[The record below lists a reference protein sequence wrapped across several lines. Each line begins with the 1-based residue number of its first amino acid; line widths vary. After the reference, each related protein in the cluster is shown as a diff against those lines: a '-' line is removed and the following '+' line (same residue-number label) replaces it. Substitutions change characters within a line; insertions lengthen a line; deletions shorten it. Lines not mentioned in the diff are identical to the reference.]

1 MDELQGRSG
10 YGGLWR
16 LVALGTLGAALLVA
30 LAGPLTR
37 FGVADWQAALGL
49 MRYAAIAAGI
59 GALLCLI
66 GTVVLRLKGR
76 RIGLLALG
84 LVAGAA
90 AFAVPVTMLRMARS
104 VPPIHDISTDT
115 QDPPVFVAILPD
127 RAGAANPPGYAGAEV
142 AAQQRQA
149 YPDVAPIMLRVPPVQ
164 AFERARAAAADLGWR
179 VAAADP
185 AAGRIEATATTL
197 WFGFKDDVVIRLRP
211 AGGGT
216 RVDVRSKSRVGKSD
230 LGANAARIRAFAARL
245 NG

>member
-1 MDELQGRSG
+1 VDELQGRSG

-16 LVALGTLGAALLVA
+16 LVALGTLGSALLVA

-115 QDPPVFVAILPD
+115 QDPPGFVALLPD
-127 RAGAANPPGYAGAEV
+127 RAGAANPPGYAGADV

-149 YPDVAPIMLRVPPVQ
+149 YPDVAPIMLRVPPAQ
-164 AFERARAAAADLGWR
+164 AFGRARAAAADLGWR